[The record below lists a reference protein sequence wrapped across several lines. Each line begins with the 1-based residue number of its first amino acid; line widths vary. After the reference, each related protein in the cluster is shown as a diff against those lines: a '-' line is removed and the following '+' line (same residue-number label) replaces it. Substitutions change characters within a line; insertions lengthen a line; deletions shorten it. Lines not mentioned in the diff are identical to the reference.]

1 MLFRSIAESGYPGFS
16 ATNWYAFV
24 ASSKVPKAILDR
36 WNTELVKVL
45 KSPDVVEALNSHGL
59 TPMPSTRE
67 EFAKYMEKEN
77 ATWGRII
84 RERKITAE

>member
-1 MLFRSIAESGYPGFS
+1 MLFRS
-16 ATNWYAFV
+16 
-24 ASSKVPKAILDR
+24 
-36 WNTELVKVL
+36 
-45 KSPDVVEALNSHGL
+45 EALNSHGL

-67 EFAKYMEKEN
+67 EFAKYMEKES